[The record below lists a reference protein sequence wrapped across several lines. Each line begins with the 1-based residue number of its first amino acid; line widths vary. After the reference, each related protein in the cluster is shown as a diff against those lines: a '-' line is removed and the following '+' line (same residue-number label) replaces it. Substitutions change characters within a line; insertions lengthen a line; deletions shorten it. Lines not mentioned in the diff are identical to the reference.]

1 MNILIVT
8 AHPSKEGRTHLIA
21 NTYAE
26 IKHLNNHEVEIV
38 DLYAEEYK
46 TDNLSFS
53 SDKNNITL
61 TKIQKKFQ
69 EQLLWAHEIV
79 VVHPV
84 WWGTAPAILKNWVDL
99 TFWPKIAY
107 HYNEQGKLEKLLTKK
122 TAKVF
127 VTCGGPSW
135 YHHFFFMPLLSFW
148 KTCVF
153 EFCGVD
159 FVTLE
164 VCGHLNTLTGEAR
177 EKHFDTF
184 LKKIKKS

>member
-1 MNILIVT
+1 MNILIIT
-8 AHPSKEGRTHLIA
+8 AHPLQEGRTHTIA

-26 IKHLNNHEVEIV
+26 AKKIANHEVDIV
-38 DLYAEEYK
+38 DLYSEEYK
-46 TDNLSFS
+46 SEPLQFTK
-53 SDKNNITL
+53 DKVL

-79 VVHPV
+79 IVHPV
-84 WWGTAPAILKNWVDL
+84 WWGTAPSVLKNWVDL
-99 TFWPKIAY
+99 TFWPNIAY
-107 HYNEQGKLEKLLTKK
+107 RYNEKGKLEKLLTKK

-135 YHHFFFMPLLSFW
+135 YHHFPFMPLLSFW
-148 KTCVF
+148 RTCVF

-164 VCGHLNTLTGEAR
+164 VCGNMNTLEGEAR
-177 EKHFDTF
+177 EKHFETF